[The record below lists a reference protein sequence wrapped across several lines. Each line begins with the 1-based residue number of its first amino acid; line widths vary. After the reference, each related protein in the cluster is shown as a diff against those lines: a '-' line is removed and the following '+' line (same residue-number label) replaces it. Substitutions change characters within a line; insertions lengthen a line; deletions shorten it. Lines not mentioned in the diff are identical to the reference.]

1 MHIKTVEL
9 RNFRCFEQLRID
21 LHPRLTVLVAENGD
35 GKTTILDGIAIGLS
49 PVLRY
54 LSTANQRLSGRGFQD
69 TDFRLKSWENP
80 RGEEQWVVSD
90 YAQIV
95 IETMSGLKWDN
106 WKPSEA
112 GKQPES
118 KVGQKELAEYSS
130 KVLENLKTSSPEL
143 PVFAYYGANR
153 GWIEIPSR
161 LHKSSVNY
169 MYPTSALLDALDS
182 LSDFKEMLK
191 WFDMEEASELR
202 AAQRPLE
209 NASVRHSALDVV
221 RAVMSTA
228 LGSRYKDPHFNA
240 RHKFVIHSEN
250 SPGVLQ
256 VSQLSQGYQS
266 MLALSMDFARRLAI
280 ANRHLHDVEGSFDW
294 SFGEEYIA
302 KWRIAEQDYDY
313 VDQGPAWAPAIML
326 VDEID
331 LHLHPRWQ
339 QQVLGDLM
347 CAFPNTQFI
356 TTTHS
361 PQVIST
367 VPQESIRIIK
377 DGGIHAAPPGTDG
390 AEAQRILEEVFQV
403 SPRPKTPMAEALKEY
418 IELVDAEKWD
428 NPRALELRQQLDKW
442 AGKEHEPLL
451 MEADII
457 IENKK
462 WEAGR

>member
-1 MHIKTVEL
+1 MHLNTVTL
-9 RNFRCFEQLRID
+9 RNFRCFEELTIN

-69 TDFRLKSWENP
+69 TDFRLKSWENH
-80 RGEEQWVVSD
+80 RGEELWVASD

-118 KVGQKELAEYSS
+118 KVGQKELSDYSS

-161 LHKSSVNY
+161 LHKSNVNY
-169 MYPTSALLDALDS
+169 IYPTSALLDALDS

-202 AAQRPLE
+202 AARRPNE
-209 NASVRHSALDVV
+209 NTAVRYSALDVV
-221 RAVMSTA
+221 RAVISTA

-240 RHKFVIHSEN
+240 RHKFVIRSDN

-266 MLALSMDFARRLAI
+266 MLALSMDFARRLDI
-280 ANRHLHDVEGSFDW
+280 ANRHLHNVEKSFDW
-294 SFGEEYIA
+294 SFEKEYIA
-302 KWRIAEQDYDY
+302 KWRMAEQDYDY

-377 DGGIHAAPPGTDG
+377 DGRIYAAPPGTNG
-390 AEAQRILEEVFQV
+390 AEAQRILEDVFQV
-403 SPRPKTPMAEALKEY
+403 SPRPKTSMAEALNEY
-418 IELVDAEKWD
+418 FDLVDSEQWD
-428 NPRALELRQQLDKW
+428 SPRALELRRKLDEW
-442 AGKEHEPLL
+442 SQGQEPRLI
-451 MEADII
+451 EADMI
-457 IENKK
+457 IENLK